1 MSAFSREGDDL
12 YPGALATD
20 ARRGNSSSQAIGTQ
34 LSKAWF
40 GESWK
45 LPGNKEA
52 VVWPGDGCRLGLA
65 SRKNRVTFRRMS
77 ASFPPDSQN
86 TPALPVELSIAHL
99 QVHYANLCRGMM
111 GAEEVILDFGFN
123 PNSSGRVTDEP
134 AQLTSRII
142 LTVPSAVRLHQL
154 LHALLAK
161 RQEAVQQAQ
170 ASALEGTHESAAPP
184 A

>member
-1 MSAFSREGDDL
+1 M
-12 YPGALATD
+12 
-20 ARRGNSSSQAIGTQ
+20 
-34 LSKAWF
+34 SKAWF
-40 GESWK
+40 GESRK

-52 VVWPGDGCRLGLA
+52 VVWPSDGCRLGLA
-65 SRKNRVTFRRMS
+65 TMENRATFRPMS

-86 TPALPVELSIAHL
+86 TPAPPVELSIAHL

-111 GAEEVILDFGFN
+111 TAEEVILDFGFN
-123 PNSSGRVTDEP
+123 ANSAGKILDEP
-134 AQLTSRII
+134 AELSSRII

-161 RQEAVQQAQ
+161 RQEAVQQSQ
-170 ASALEGTHESAAPP
+170 ASAAKAEDPVPAAPP